1 MVRLGTRVGTSFA
14 AGALA
19 FACVALALPR
29 DAAAKTVYESPYS
42 LEQTFNSAVRLV
54 RVDLGFKIVE
64 KDQSAGYLTFE
75 YKSYESG
82 SRAVPASIEMV
93 DTGRNVKVVVQI
105 SQMARYHEQ
114 SLTDSLRK
122 KLRDEYGDPAPRAPS
137 KPDAG
142 DGDGDA
148 GEGD

>member
-1 MVRLGTRVGTSFA
+1 MAWFGARASASLA

-19 FACVALALPR
+19 FACVAVALPR
-29 DAAAKTVYESPYS
+29 DADAKTVYESAYG
-42 LEQTFNSAVRLV
+42 LEQTFNTAVRLL

-64 KDQSAGYLTFE
+64 KDQAAGYLTFE

-82 SRAVPASIEMV
+82 SRPVPASIEMV
-93 DTGRNVKVVVQI
+93 DTGRAVKVVVQI
-105 SQMARYHEQ
+105 PQMARYHEQ
-114 SLTDSLRK
+114 SLTDALRK
-122 KLRDEYGDPAPRAPS
+122 KLRDEYGDPTPRTPS

-142 DGDGDA
+142 DGDA